1 MSSSLCEESGSQSS
15 PRAVSRAPGKAD
27 GSRLVGGIALAAAAV
42 LVGALAA
49 WGLMRVPRVVPAPV
63 LTLSRL
69 TSDTGLT
76 TDPALSP
83 DGKLLAFASD
93 RAGDSNLDIYVRQV
107 GGGEPIRLT
116 RDAADDHEPAFS
128 HDGTTVAFRSERQG
142 GGIYVVSA
150 LGGPARIIAAEGR
163 RPQFSPDGHWIAYYV
178 GSVEGGPNLNIRNY
192 NRMFVVPSA
201 GGTPRQ
207 LRSDFAA
214 AALPSWSPDG
224 RHLLFLGN
232 PDEKLP
238 PEESIDWWVTP
249 LDSGRRS
256 RPGRSRRPA
265 ERSSPAHTRSIPGP

>member
-1 MSSSLCEESGSQSS
+1 M
-15 PRAVSRAPGKAD
+15 RAPKT
-27 GSRLVGGIALAAAAV
+27 
-42 LVGALAA
+42 
-49 WGLMRVPRVVPAPV
+49 VPAPL

-76 TDPALSP
+76 ADPALSP

-93 RAGDSNLDIYVRQV
+93 RAGEGNLDIYVRQV

-116 RDAADDHEPAFS
+116 RDAADDYEPVFS
-128 HDGTTVAFRSERQG
+128 PDGTTVAFRSDRLG

-150 LGGPARIIAAEGR
+150 LGGPARIIAPEGR

-178 GSVEGGPNLNIRNY
+178 GSIEGGPSLNIRNACRIY
-192 NRMFVVPSA
+192 VVPSA

-214 AALPSWSPDG
+214 AALPTWSPDG

-249 LDSGRRS
+249 LDSGPAVKTGALETTRNAKLTGPHEIYPWACGRRLAAGRRFARLLS
-256 RPGRSRRPA
+256 DLRRHHEPVADRNVDQDLEGNRPS
-265 ERSSPAHTRSIPGP
+265 